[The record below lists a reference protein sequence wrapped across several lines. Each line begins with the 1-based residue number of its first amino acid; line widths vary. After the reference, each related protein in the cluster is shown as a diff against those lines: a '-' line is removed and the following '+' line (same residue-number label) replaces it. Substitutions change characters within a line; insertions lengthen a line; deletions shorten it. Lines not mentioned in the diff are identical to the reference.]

1 MIKIDRNMAE
11 HIDKEELMKGKKE
24 GLINLLYKRD
34 DDVERLLQY
43 YNKEKEKVE
52 NLRKEIE
59 RLNDQLKSICSSR
72 EYKLVMSLKT
82 YMSNFATEI
91 EVKEVDAKIDKTMEE
106 HLEDYIHEEAET
118 SKYCGY
124 F

>member
-1 MIKIDRNMAE
+1 MAE
-11 HIDKEELMKGKKE
+11 HIDKEELLKSKKAD
-24 GLINLLYKRD
+24 LINLIYRKD
-34 DDVERLLQY
+34 DDTERFVQL

-91 EVKEVDAKIDKTMEE
+91 EVKEVNAKIDKTMEE
-106 HLEDYIHEEAET
+106 HLEDYIHEEVIR
-118 SKYCGY
+118 YQDIY
-124 F
+124 

>member
-1 MIKIDRNMAE
+1 MAK
-11 HIDKEELMKGKKE
+11 HIDKEELMKSKKE

-52 NLRKEIE
+52 NLRKEVE

-72 EYKLVMSLKT
+72 EYKLITALKT
-82 YMSNFATEI
+82 YMSNFATKI

-106 HLEDYIHEEAET
+106 HCENYIHEDVIRDCDI
-118 SKYCGY
+118 Y
-124 F
+124 